1 MELIIMFKRALLTAI
16 AVLMMLP
23 ALAMAQSSSTFPFE
37 WNFVPVAPNPAPSFE
52 VQLSCNGG
60 TPLTQNFTA
69 TSAVTYNPV
78 VLDAPDGTLCNF
90 SLVSDLPDGWSAAV
104 TASCSNIAPVDVAEL
119 CAFTVFPTPFTFWV
133 NVDFEEIGEAS
144 DVEIG
149 GDLTLTCTN
158 VWENRGLAGIY
169 LTTLSDTYSGY
180 NVGELPDGLNALLP
194 GTTYHADPLE
204 RTECSASL
212 SGQSSAVEVTNC
224 APYEVL
230 VGDPVFIDKDDLP
243 RPGSEEV
250 SICNI
255 QATVFFEGIPTLSQY
270 GMAIMALLM
279 LGVGFF
285 GFRRFV

>member
-1 MELIIMFKRALLTAI
+1 MFKRALLTAI

-23 ALAMAQSSSTFPFE
+23 ALAMAQSSSTFPFV
-37 WNFVPVAPNPAPSFE
+37 WNFVPVAPSPAPSFE
-52 VQLSCNGG
+52 VNLTCNGG
-60 TPLTQNFTA
+60 TPLSQDFTA
-69 TSAVTYNPV
+69 APGVTYNPV
-78 VLDAPDGTLCNF
+78 VLGAPDGTLCDF
-90 SLVSDLPDGWSAAV
+90 SLNSTLPDGWTASASAACSDIV
-104 TASCSNIAPVDVAEL
+104 PVADGASPL
-119 CAFTVFPTPFTFWV
+119 CEVVIFPTPFTFWV

-194 GTTYHADPLE
+194 GTTYHVDPLE